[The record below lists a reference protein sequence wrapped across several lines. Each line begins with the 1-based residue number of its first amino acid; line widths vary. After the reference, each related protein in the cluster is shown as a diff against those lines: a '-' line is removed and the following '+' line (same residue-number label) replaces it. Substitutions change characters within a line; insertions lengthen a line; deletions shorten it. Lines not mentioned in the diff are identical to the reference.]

1 MEYCEDCDE
10 LHNENDCKMFI
21 LHKEKYDSDKMLI
34 DCDLCETPD
43 EMYKINYIHEVNI
56 CTCCSEIVH
65 EDMRE
70 NDKIEGECPVCLEH
84 TQLNMLPCKHN
95 LCFDCCKHIYIGVTE
110 IERPMHCVELDAP
123 LWPYVNNYLET
134 IYKEFLEEHN
144 LYDHDTLDEFEKHHI
159 SSFGERTQW
168 MRDENFVDYEYDVMQ
183 YLLLYKETNKRWNK
197 WMETKKVGNR
207 TCPLCR
213 ASP

>member
-1 MEYCEDCDE
+1 M
-10 LHNENDCKMFI
+10 
-21 LHKEKYDSDKMLI
+21 S
-34 DCDLCETPD
+34 
-43 EMYKINYIHEVNI
+43 
-56 CTCCSEIVH
+56 
-65 EDMRE
+65 E
-70 NDKIEGECPVCLEH
+70 NDKIEGDCPVCLEH

-123 LWPYVNNYLET
+123 LWPYVNTYLEP
-134 IYKEFLEEHN
+134 IYKDFVNKHK
-144 LYDHDTLDEFEKHHI
+144 LYDHNTLEEFTKHHTSLI
-159 SSFGERTQW
+159 SQRAEW
-168 MRDENFVDYEYDVMQ
+168 MYDEAFIDYEYDIMQ
-183 YLLLYKETNKRWNK
+183 YILLYRETNDEWNE